1 MANTF
6 TSLRYHIVFST
17 KNREP
22 WLLPENE
29 RQIWAYIGGVARENG
44 MQTIV
49 VGGYNDHLHLLVAI
63 PPVMAVSKA
72 VQMLKG
78 ASSRWI
84 HLTFG
89 DMASFA
95 WQDGYG
101 AFTVG
106 LSQVADTVR
115 YIETQREHHRIKT
128 FQEEYLSFLHK
139 HEIDFDER
147 YVMG

>member
-22 WLLPENE
+22 WLFPENE
-29 RQIWAYIGGVARENG
+29 QQIWNYVGGVARENG
-44 MQTIV
+44 MQAIV
-49 VGGYNDHLHLLVAI
+49 VGGYNDHLHVLVAI
-63 PPVMAVSKA
+63 PPVLAVSKA
-72 VQMLKG
+72 IQMLKG

-84 HLTFG
+84 HQTFN
-89 DMASFA
+89 DMAFFA

-115 YIETQREHHRIKT
+115 YIEGQREHHRQRT
-128 FQEEYLSFLHK
+128 FQEEYVAFLRK
-139 HEIDFDER
+139 HCIDFDER
-147 YVMG
+147 YVWG